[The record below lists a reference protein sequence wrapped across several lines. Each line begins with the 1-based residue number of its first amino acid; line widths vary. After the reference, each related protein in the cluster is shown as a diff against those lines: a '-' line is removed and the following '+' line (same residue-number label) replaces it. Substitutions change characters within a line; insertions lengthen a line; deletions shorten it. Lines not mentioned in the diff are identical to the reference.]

1 MNSIELLSTFF
12 GWCVVINFAL
22 LIVSAAILL
31 LMREP
36 LAKMHAKMFGLS
48 ETEVTRTYFQF
59 LAHYKIITIV
69 FTLVPYL
76 ALRIIA

>member
-1 MNSIELLSTFF
+1 MNSIELLSAFF
-12 GWCVVINFAL
+12 GWCTVINFAL

-31 LMREP
+31 LMRDP

-48 ETEVTRTYFQF
+48 EAEVARIYFQF
-59 LAHYKIITIV
+59 LAYYKISTIV
-69 FTLVPYL
+69 FNLVPYL